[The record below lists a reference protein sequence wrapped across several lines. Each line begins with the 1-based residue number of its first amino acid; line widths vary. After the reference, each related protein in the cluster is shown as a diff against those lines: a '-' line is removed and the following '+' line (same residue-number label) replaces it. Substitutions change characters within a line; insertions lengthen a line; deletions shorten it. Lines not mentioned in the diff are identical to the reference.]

1 MFYTSYIEI
10 SKSALQHNL
19 NFLKK
24 HIHKDVQVSSVV
36 KGNAYG
42 HGIEF

>member
-19 NFLKK
+19 NFANQEHVMFVHDQKRSE
-24 HIHKDVQVSSVV
+24 Q
-36 KGNAYG
+36 
-42 HGIEF
+42 